1 GPPAGLRAPPAPRLP
16 PDVREEPSRSP
27 RRRGK
32 PGGWH
37 CPRRESGLGRRRSG
51 CSCSPGGRDRV
62 PGGLWPGES
71 PPGSPPGCR
80 RPPTSLRCKVG
91 TCGPLVGSAPR
102 DAVRCPLLCVSPW
115 SCPGVSSSVP
125 GSTFV
130 KKWTWALCPWPQF
143 TAARGGPCLDG
154 CRKELFGSVV
164 IIPFGP
170 VTFEPHTGADHRR
183 QLSFGDCQGRWA
195 AKWQKGTRVL
205 GPGSPPACPQVRQQS
220 PGSRMSV
227 PLGKLVFFSSVAT
240 SGTCTLLYFLI
251 QKMFSRASYYQLA
264 LEHLHSHAEALEAL
278 GTPLSVHYLQLTDKY
293 NFEDIADAQLKI
305 PVSGPKSEGHLY
317 VSSSREGPF
326 RRWNLQEVFLEL
338 RDGHRIPVF
347 KPSGEGPAR

>member
-1 GPPAGLRAPPAPRLP
+1 MLRAHGAQKTKSGDLRRQVPSRRGSICRDARHQPAPRSPGSGVRQRRARPDALAHGEATPEVSTALRGAGPPAGLRAPPAPRLP

-143 TAARGGPCLDG
+143 AAARGGPCLDG

-170 VTFEPHTGADHRR
+170 VTFEPHTGADHR
-183 QLSFGDCQGRWA
+183 
-195 AKWQKGTRVL
+195 
-205 GPGSPPACPQVRQQS
+205 
-220 PGSRMSV
+220 
-227 PLGKLVFFSSVAT
+227 
-240 SGTCTLLYFLI
+240 
-251 QKMFSRASYYQLA
+251 
-264 LEHLHSHAEALEAL
+264 
-278 GTPLSVHYLQLTDKY
+278 
-293 NFEDIADAQLKI
+293 
-305 PVSGPKSEGHLY
+305 SE
-317 VSSSREGPF
+317 F
-326 RRWNLQEVFLEL
+326 QC
-338 RDGHRIPVF
+338 
-347 KPSGEGPAR
+347 K